1 MILYFANRQMEIMG
15 KAATHLRN
23 GYVITED
30 LKTEDVESGV
40 AVFECK
46 VGYNVKTRKRLEEM
60 TKAGNYILRQ
70 NDGSTEF
77 YTIIDREVDTKNQD
91 VYVYAEDA
99 GLDLINEIAEPYAA
113 TEAHPASWYIEKWI
127 IDSGFEIGINE
138 IPASSARKL
147 TWEGNATVTE
157 RLASIA
163 TQFGGYEISFSFAIK
178 GMEISNKYV
187 NIHKERG
194 QSTSE
199 QLRLDRDIDRII
211 TKESVANL
219 ATGLRCT
226 GGLMDDGET
235 YVDLKGYSY
244 DDGDFYVAADGILRS
259 RNAVEKWSRYVWN
272 KEPNKLDGYSG
283 HIIRS
288 YEYDTLNQTTLC
300 AHAVT
305 ELKKICDVE
314 VNYEIDIKKLP
325 ENIKIGDRIDI
336 VDAAGEL
343 YLSSRILK
351 LETSVTENTQT
362 ATIGE
367 HLIKEGGISLKV
379 EEMAEKFAETV
390 HSVAKAQAIADA
402 AKTAADDAKTQAD
415 NALSE
420 SEKAK
425 TAANEASAAAS
436 SATQSA
442 SAATAAAENAQAAVE
457 SVEKSVENIGKEVT
471 NVQTIAGQAK
481 ETAESAQSKANEASQ
496 AAANALAEAADAN
509 AAVVIAQGNAES
521 AISKAEAAQGVAAT
535 AKSEADTAKATAEA
549 AKLDAQKANEDI
561 ESLGENL
568 DTLSQTME
576 ADYARK
582 TELTEA
588 KANLQT
594 QITQNAGQ
602 ISSTASKV
610 VEIDETANNAATQ
623 AANAQTAAEQA
634 QAKANQATAD
644 AEAAQQAAD
653 AAASAAQ
660 SAQNE
665 ANTAKAAAEA
675 AQSKANKAEEDLA
688 AAQTALEKVQSDVN
702 ATQEDLAAAE
712 KAVETAQAAADK
724 AKADATSAAQAA
736 ANAQSVANTA
746 SQNAT
751 TAQNTANTA
760 TQTANAAQAA
770 AEAAQGVATNAV
782 NTANAAKETATAAQT
797 VANTAKTNAEAA
809 QSKADEAAQEAA
821 AAQSAA
827 DAADA
832 KAQAAANDLSTAK
845 SNLAAVTS
853 RVDATEAEI
862 AEAEAAVAEAQKAAE
877 TAASNAAAA
886 QSTANTAKTNAA
898 NAQTAANNA
907 KTAADNAQKAADD
920 AQDAADAAQAAVDS
934 LAVRVTTA
942 ETSITQNAEQIAL
955 RATKTEV
962 ANTLGGYYTKTQT
975 DAAITTKANE
985 ITSSVEKTYQK
996 TVSKGEQLVTNGN
1009 ALIGDNTNF
1018 SNWTYD
1024 GSVANNSP
1032 GSFTIAQGVKI
1043 TPITDEYFP
1052 VSTNS
1057 EYTFSFDAK
1066 TKNGLSRM
1074 YSMLVFYDVDKNPIQ
1089 ATHHMYVSGSTT
1101 TLAKDLKKGDTVIYL
1116 TNSSGWS
1123 TTAANSAYMI
1133 IWNYKN
1139 SFGYTYPT
1147 ESYSRNRVTLPKNGT
1162 CLNSANI
1169 NKTAHTI
1176 TLASAYSGATI
1187 PAGTA
1192 VSQGRD
1198 GANYKYVPCSNKL
1211 ITAEWVTYS
1220 GKYSGVDYSGTN
1232 NTSKFP
1238 PGTAY
1243 AKVGFLWNYNTADD
1257 QTWITNVVV
1266 TDTTAVSAAQST
1278 ADQAQSD
1285 VDSLATRV
1293 TQTESSI
1300 TSQASSISNHETRI
1314 STVEQTASGITVR
1327 LTTAESD
1334 IDTAQSTA
1342 DAAKTAAT
1350 NAQSTA
1356 NTANSTAS
1364 TAKTNAATAQ
1374 STADTAKKI
1383 ANAGA
1388 KKINTHLRN
1397 FTKANW
1403 QTYGAVDH
1411 SESWTTGSSYDNTH
1425 INVGDIAYIVGKVSD
1440 AGGSNDVYATI
1451 YGKVTSVTTNAV
1463 VMTSQYYIM
1472 GGEGGAYALANTANS
1487 AANTANTNAANA
1499 AKTATNFLSYDST
1512 NGLLIGNKSSGSWSG
1527 NRAQILP
1534 SAFNILNS
1542 SGKVLA
1548 SYSDSTIKLGAN
1560 SNTSVIELCGGKG
1573 LVKYGTIERIGG
1585 NHLSLSS
1592 DAVTLCGTS
1601 CANIIAEED
1610 SGKDWSYIVV
1620 TPDEIELTSNYWQTS
1635 TGDTGILSGSTLIV
1649 DQTKIYGLA
1658 DNVHFVGRYGLTLE
1672 TVTGNIS
1679 IPNGNLNTTNRI
1691 YANGGLRLQNGGQ
1704 ITGFT
1709 EATDTSSGQEIT
1721 MLQMNASNYTML
1733 GYGGYLNKIG
1743 RTYVDGNEVY
1753 IRSNGNV
1760 NVTGNTS
1767 VTGNM
1772 TVSGVV
1778 KIAAGQTFC
1787 ATNSSGTVRPL
1798 IWLSTSD
1805 SLNIGQLNN
1814 EPINV
1819 YIRCQGD
1826 HLDLLKSSNTAYSA
1840 HFQPGTDGKVTL
1852 GVAAKRWYAV
1862 YAANGTIQTSDR
1874 REKENI
1880 MPLGL
1885 DHIMLTD
1892 EGSKVVDLHSELFD
1906 RLQPVQYNFIN
1917 GNKKTCY
1924 GLIAQDVIDSMHEI
1938 GIDENELDLVHHDF
1952 WTDEETGD
1960 TSETYGLGYTNLIAL
1975 LIHEVQKLKA
1985 EVKTLKASC

>member
-219 ATGLRCT
+219 ATALRCT
-226 GGLMDDGET
+226 GGMLEDGET
-235 YVDLKGYSY
+235 YIDLKGYSY
-244 DDGDFYVAADGILRS
+244 DDGDFYVASDGILRS
-259 RNAVEKWSRYVWN
+259 RNAVAKWSRYVWN
-272 KEPNKLDGYSG
+272 KEPNKLDNYAG

-288 YEYDTLNQTTLC
+288 FEYDTLSQSTLC
-300 AHAVT
+300 NHAIT

-314 VNYEIDIKKLP
+314 INYEIDIKKLP
-325 ENIKIGDRIDI
+325 ENIKIGDRVDI
-336 VDAAGEL
+336 VDDAGEL

-610 VEIDETANNAATQ
+610 VEIDETANNAAEQAALAKQTAEAAQTQ
-623 AANAQTAAEQA
+623 ANTAA
-634 QAKANQATAD
+634 AD
-644 AEAAQQAAD
+644 AEAAQTAANQA
-653 AAASAAQ
+653 SEAAQ
-660 SAQNE
+660 AAQNE
-665 ANTAKAAAEA
+665 ANTAKAAATA
-675 AQSKANKAEEDLA
+675 AQSKADKAEEDLA
-688 AAQTALEKVQSDVN
+688 TAQAALEKVKSDVT
-702 ATQEDLAAAE
+702 ATQEDIAAAE
-712 KAVETAQAAADK
+712 EAVANAQAAADK
-724 AKADATSAAQAA
+724 ANEDATAAAQTA

-751 TAQNTANTA
+751 AAQNTANA
-760 TQTANAAQAA
+760 ASQTASAAQAA
-770 AEAAQGVATNAV
+770 ADKAKADATSAV

-797 VANTAKTNAEAA
+797 AANTAKTNAETA
-809 QSKADEAAQEAA
+809 QSKADAAAQEAA
-821 AAQSAA
+821 TAQAAA

-832 KAQAAANDLSTAK
+832 KAQSAANDLATAK

-853 RVDATEAEI
+853 RVDATEADI
-862 AEAEAAVAEAQKAAE
+862 EAAEKAVAAAQKAADD
-877 TAASNAAAA
+877 ADAVAKAA

-920 AQDAADAAQAAVDS
+920 AQDAADAAQAAADA

-962 ANTLGGYYTKTQT
+962 ANTLSGYYTKAQT
-975 DAAITTKANE
+975 DAALSVKANE
-985 ITSSVEKTYQK
+985 ITSSVSATYATKSTVNKTVKEVHRYYCSGGGSVILEETTVTSDEEGLIELPQVLNITNGKTYTVIWNGVSYTCVAAEFLDIDTVITLLGNYGALMGGESTGEPFVIMPYPEANVTLMMSGINSSF
-996 TVSKGEQLVTNGN
+996 TVSIVEGTGATPSKPTTYPPASPWSETEPTSGGVCSTLCTVYVDGTFTYSDVSVNTAGTVAESAQNTAQN
-1009 ALIGDNTNF
+1009 AATAASNAQADVDALEDN
-1018 SNWTYD
+1018 
-1024 GSVANNSP
+1024 
-1032 GSFTIAQGVKI
+1032 
-1043 TPITDEYFP
+1043 
-1052 VSTNS
+1052 VSTNYATKS
-1057 EYTFSFDAK
+1057 EVTQTANSITSSVSATYA
-1066 TKNGLSRM
+1066 TKSAL
-1074 YSMLVFYDVDKNPIQ
+1074 
-1089 ATHHMYVSGSTT
+1089 STT
-1101 TLAKDLKKGDTVIYL
+1101 DTKAS
-1116 TNSSGWS
+1116 NAA
-1123 TTAANSAYMI
+1123 TAA
-1133 IWNYKN
+1133 
-1139 SFGYTYPT
+1139 
-1147 ESYSRNRVTLPKNGT
+1147 
-1162 CLNSANI
+1162 AN
-1169 NKTAHTI
+1169 
-1176 TLASAYSGATI
+1176 
-1187 PAGTA
+1187 
-1192 VSQGRD
+1192 
-1198 GANYKYVPCSNKL
+1198 
-1211 ITAEWVTYS
+1211 
-1220 GKYSGVDYSGTN
+1220 
-1232 NTSKFP
+1232 
-1238 PGTAY
+1238 
-1243 AKVGFLWNYNTADD
+1243 
-1257 QTWITNVVV
+1257 
-1266 TDTTAVSAAQST
+1266 AQST
-1278 ADQAQSD
+1278 ANTAKTNAATAQND
-1285 VDSLATRV
+1285 VNELKTRI

-1534 SAFNILNS
+1534 SSFNILNS

-1548 SYSDSTIKLGAN
+1548 SYADSTIKLGAN
-1560 SNTSVIELCGGKG
+1560 ATSSVIELCGGSG
-1573 LVKYGTIERIGG
+1573 TVEYGTASGVYNSSINVLQVVSDRVGLIGE
-1585 NHLSLSS
+1585 SS
-1592 DAVTLCGTS
+1592 ALMY
-1601 CANIIAEED
+1601 ANVAGEF
-1610 SGKDWSYIVV
+1610 GGYIDISENGINACYFNLGES
-1620 TPDEIELTSNYWQTS
+1620 TGYPMESEARMTS
-1635 TGDTGILSGSTLIV
+1635 TE
-1649 DQTKIYGLA
+1649 IYGLA
-1658 DNVHFVGRYGLTLE
+1658 NSVHLVGRYGLSLDC
-1672 TVTGNIS
+1672 VDDYIVANQ
-1679 IPNGNLNTTNRI
+1679 RI
-1691 YANGGLRLQNGGQ
+1691 DVAGGLMLRNGGQ
-1704 ITGFT
+1704 ITGL
-1709 EATDTSSGQEIT
+1709 TSSGTEIT
-1721 MLQMNASNYTML
+1721 MLQMNANNYTML
-1733 GYGGYLNKIG
+1733 GYGGYSNSIG
-1743 RTYVDGNEVY
+1743 ATYVDGNVVN
-1753 IRSNGNV
+1753 IRSKGNV

-1767 VTGNM
+1767 VTGNL

-1787 ATNSSGTVRPL
+1787 ATNSAGTVRPL

-1826 HLDLLKSSNTAYSA
+1826 HVDLLKATNTTYSA

-1862 YAANGTIQTSDR
+1862 YATNGTVQTSDR

-1885 DHIMLTD
+1885 DHVMITD

-1960 TSETYGLGYTNLIAL
+1960 TSETYGLGYTNLIAM

-1985 EVKTLKASC
+1985 EIATMKG